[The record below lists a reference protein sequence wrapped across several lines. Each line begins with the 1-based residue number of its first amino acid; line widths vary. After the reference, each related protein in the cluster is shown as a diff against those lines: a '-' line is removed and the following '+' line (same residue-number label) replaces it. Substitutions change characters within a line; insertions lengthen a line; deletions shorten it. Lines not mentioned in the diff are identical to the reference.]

1 MSNPA
6 HLFSFP
12 MRVLLLL
19 SPLLS
24 GHQGCDTL
32 SLVLFLKYNEG
43 KYNSEIHVG
52 GVITGPQLL
61 WTSNDTLIT
70 CLFQKKVMF
79 VLKVMLI
86 YDKALLG
93 G

>member
-12 MRVLLLL
+12 ERVLLLL
-19 SPLLS
+19 SPPLS

-43 KYNSEIHVG
+43 KYNSEIHVAG
-52 GVITGPQLL
+52 DDQL

-70 CLFQKKVMF
+70 CLFQKNVMF

-93 G
+93 S